1 MFDFHEKRKMRT
13 VLYSRPVV
21 FVIMLVTVLL
31 SFSAYN
37 RYSVA
42 KDMEQK
48 LDAKKQELREL
59 EERARHIE
67 SKVEYLADERGV
79 EEELRNRFDAIRE
92 GEQVVILLDD
102 TGDGKKEIE
111 EIGPTEAVDTEESF
125 LRSLWG
131 VFKFW

>member
-48 LDAKKQELREL
+48 LDVKKQELREL

-92 GEQVVILLDD
+92 GEQVIILLDD
-102 TGDGKKEIE
+102 ADAEKKEVKQSE
-111 EIGPTEAVDTEESF
+111 SVDAVDTEESF
-125 LRSLWG
+125 LRSLWSI
-131 VFKFW
+131 FKFW

>member
-1 MFDFHEKRKMRT
+1 MFDFHEKRKIRT
-13 VLYSRPVV
+13 ILYSRPVV
-21 FVIMLVTVLL
+21 FVIMIVTILL
-31 SFSAYN
+31 SFSVYN

-48 LDAKKQELREL
+48 LEAKKQELREL

-102 TGDGKKEIE
+102 KGDGKKEIE
-111 EIGPTEAVDTEESF
+111 EIGPTDAVDTDESF
-125 LRSLWG
+125 MRSVIG